1 MPPGAP
7 LRHPETGE
15 ILSGSPFMSG
25 LIVQISALFFTVG
38 YAYGKGAGTVKDLT
52 AAINMVVK
60 TFAGMAGLIFLLL
73 VIAQFVAFFSFTNI
87 ATVLAANLADFL
99 ETVPLGATSYIIIFV
114 LVIFLLDLILTGA
127 VAKWA
132 IFAPVFIPLFMRL
145 GGDPNLVLAAYRV
158 GDSPAN
164 VITPLNVYLAV
175 MVGFAAKYQKDAG
188 IGTIV
193 SLMLPYTV
201 VLLVLWTLLLI
212 VWQWFGIP
220 LGPGLNRPDK
230 KPGGNDVRS
239 RQGARH
245 HRRRPRRRAG
255 AAVRDA
261 AAEVDLDRPGLCR
274 RDPRLRRVARRRPA
288 RDRLRRRG
296 ARHRRATRWWSATSA
311 TASGPS
317 VLFYGHYDVQPVDPL
332 ELWDNDPFDPK
343 IVTRADGSKMLVGR
357 GTADDK
363 GQLMTFVEACRAW
376 KKVTGTLP
384 VPVTVL
390 LEGEEES
397 GGVEPAAVPRRQ
409 PRRAARRLRADLRHQ
424 HVGRRRR
431 RRSPPRLRGLCGEEI
446 VDPRRRPRPA
456 LGLLRLG
463 GDQPEPRAGEDHRR
477 PARRRRADH
486 AARLLRRRAG
496 AAGRRCARAGRSS
509 ASARRRSSARSA
521 SRSRPARRA
530 ARCWR

>member
-1 MPPGAP
+1 
-7 LRHPETGE
+7 
-15 ILSGSPFMSG
+15 MSG

-99 ETVPLGATSYIIIFV
+99 ETVPLGMTSYIVIFV
-114 LVIFLLDLILTGA
+114 LVIFLLDLVLTGA

-201 VLLVLWTLLLI
+201 VLLVLWTLLL
-212 VWQWFGIP
+212 VAWQWFGIP
-220 LGPGLNRPDK
+220 LGPGLTATARGNCQMSDLDK
-230 KPGGNDVRS
+230 VLDRIDADLDARARS
-239 RQGARH
+239 PLRH
-245 HRRRPRRRAG
+245 H
-255 AAVRDA
+255 
-261 AAEVDLDRPGLCR
+261 AAEVDLHRPRLRR
-274 RDPRLRRVARRRPA
+274 RDPRLRRVARRRPR
-288 RDRLRRRG
+288 RDRLRRHG
-296 ARHRRATRWWSATSA
+296 ARHRRAPDGGRPPARRRA
-311 TASGPS
+311 GRR

-332 ELWDNDPFDPK
+332 ELWERDPFDPK
-343 IVTRADGSKMLVGR
+343 LVTRADGTKMIVGR
-357 GTADDK
+357 GAADDK

-376 KKVTGTLP
+376 KAVTGRLP
-384 VPVTVL
+384 IA
-390 LEGEEES
+390 GHRAARGR
-397 GGVEPAAVPRRQ
+397 GGVGRRQPAAVPRRQ

-424 HVGRRRR
+424 HVGRRDPGDHHLACAASAA
-431 RRSPPRLRGLCGEEI
+431 RRS
-446 VDPRRRPRPA
+446 
-456 LGLLRLG
+456 
-463 GDQPEPRAGEDHRR
+463 
-477 PARRRRADH
+477 
-486 AARLLRRRAG
+486 
-496 AAGRRCARAGRSS
+496 
-509 ASARRRSSARSA
+509 
-521 SRSRPARRA
+521 
-530 ARCWR
+530 